1 MDKPFENTAGSSN
14 DTHRKS
20 LKGRQAS
27 LSFVKPL
34 PVPEREDDHK
44 PSRKSSKEGEILFK
58 DPFAHSGKINP
69 GQRPPPP
76 GHRRHSKSQAPT
88 EVDAE
93 SKDILLEREESPLG
107 TLHILQKPVPV
118 VDSRPA
124 LLIGLS
130 GVSSFGKT
138 TISHLLRLILPPS
151 SPIFIL
157 HQDDFFIPKH
167 LLVPSS
173 TGELGADCQDAVD
186 FAAFKKML
194 KYAKCE
200 GSLPTN
206 FYTMQSEEDE
216 RSLAVSTVDF
226 ELIDELK
233 DLILR
238 SGILEFGRPIGI
250 VDGFLLYHNPTI
262 RKLLDVKILLRAS
275 KEKSKTLRFQR
286 PDYTGPNVGDEFF
299 WRTPEYFEKVVWR
312 NYSQKH
318 SHLFEEGD
326 PEGKPLETVC
336 DSLRISVQP
345 KLDQNV
351 DDVLRWTV
359 QSIVSSLT
367 LPPREYDLCNCHSK
381 MFEGFWRALNK
392 LL

>member
-1 MDKPFENTAGSSN
+1 MTGSSN
-14 DTHRKS
+14 DTYRKP

-27 LSFVKPL
+27 ISFVKPL
-34 PVPEREDDHK
+34 PVPEKEDDHN

-58 DPFAHSGKINP
+58 DPFAHGGKIKS

-76 GHRRHSKSQAPT
+76 DLQRHSKSQVST
-88 EVDAE
+88 EADE
-93 SKDILLEREESPLG
+93 NSKDILLERGESPLG

-130 GVSSFGKT
+130 GVSSSGKT

-173 TGELGADCQDAVD
+173 TGELDADCQDAID
-186 FAAFKKML
+186 FAALKRML

-200 GSLPTN
+200 GSLPPN
-206 FYTMQSEEDE
+206 FHTMQSEEDE
-216 RSLAVSTVDF
+216 RSLAVSKVDF
-226 ELIDELK
+226 KLIDELK

-275 KEKSKTLRFQR
+275 KEKSKTLRFKR
-286 PDYTGPNVGDEFF
+286 PDYTGPNVEDEFF

-312 NYSQKH
+312 NYNQNH
-318 SHLFEEGD
+318 GHLFEEGD
-326 PEGKPLETVC
+326 TEGKPLENVC

-345 KLDQNV
+345 KLDLNV

-359 QSIVSSLT
+359 QSLLRRPT
-367 LPPREYDLCNCHSK
+367 LPPHRYDLCNCHSR